1 MSSPK
6 SLKGLTLVET
16 IQKHIV
22 EEGECWNWTGA
33 MQACGTTP
41 TMRWQG
47 QTGSVRRFILIER
60 SPNQR
65 NRSILLATYTCGNP
79 KCVHPEHTGWAAR
92 RSVQNRTAAEQQY
105 HSDVI
110 RCKKLADSAR
120 KHAKLT
126 MEIADQVREAE
137 GPQHQIAERFGISQ
151 ATVSRLKRN
160 EIWKTYGGNPFAG
173 LGARA

>member
-6 SLKGLTLVET
+6 SLKGLTLIET

-41 TMRWQG
+41 TMRWFG
-47 QTGSVRRFILIER
+47 DTGSVRRFVLLER
-60 SPNQR
+60 GPNQPAM
-65 NRSILLATYTCGNP
+65 LATYNCGNP
-79 KCVHPEHTGWAAR
+79 ECVRPEHTSWALR
-92 RSVQNRTAAEQQY
+92 RTVQQRTTDELGYQG
-105 HSDVI
+105 DLV
-110 RCKKLADSAR
+110 RRKKLAEAAR
-120 KHAKLT
+120 KNAKLT
-126 MEIADQVREAE
+126 MELADQVREAE
-137 GPQHQIAERFGISQ
+137 GVQHEIAARFGISQ

-173 LGARA
+173 LGARV